1 MLRDEITAFLKT
13 YFGADL
19 LEKAQNVDP
28 ENANGIQIKGAR
40 KVTGIA
46 LGVSENLEFFKKAD
60 EKKCNF
66 LIVHHGMRFHKMG
79 LYINKIYK
87 KRLKYLFDKQMTLA
101 GFHFILDHH
110 KKIGN
115 NAQIIKKTGAV
126 IKNNFSEEWGWIGE
140 FEKSKSIKKVKQELK
155 ALFNREPLAEYI
167 YGNNEIKKIAVV
179 SGGAALR
186 NYQDEVTQILEKDI
200 DLYITGEAKESTA
213 ATCKEAGINYL
224 AYGHYN
230 TEVFGVKALQKVL
243 QKKYP
248 KLPVEFIDIPNKL

>member
-1 MLRDEITAFLKT
+1 MFRDEITAFIKT

-19 LEKAQNVDP
+19 LKKAQNIDP
-28 ENANGIQIKGAR
+28 ENANNIQIKGAR
-40 KVTGIA
+40 KITGIA
-46 LGVSENLEFFKKAD
+46 LGVSENLEFFKKAN
-60 EKKCNF
+60 EKNCNF

-87 KRLKYLFDKQMTLA
+87 ERLKYLFDKQMTLA

-115 NAQIIKKTGAV
+115 NAQIITKLGGK
-126 IKNNFSEEWGWIGE
+126 IKENFFDEWGWIGE
-140 FEKSKSIKKVKQELK
+140 FEKRKSIKKVKQELK
-155 ALFNREPLAEYI
+155 ALFKREPLAEYL
-167 YGNNEIKKIAVV
+167 YGRKEIKKIAVV

-186 NYQDEVTQILEKDI
+186 TYQDELTQILENDV

-224 AYGHYN
+224 AYGHYD

-248 KLPVEFIDIPNKL
+248 KLPIEFIDIPNRL